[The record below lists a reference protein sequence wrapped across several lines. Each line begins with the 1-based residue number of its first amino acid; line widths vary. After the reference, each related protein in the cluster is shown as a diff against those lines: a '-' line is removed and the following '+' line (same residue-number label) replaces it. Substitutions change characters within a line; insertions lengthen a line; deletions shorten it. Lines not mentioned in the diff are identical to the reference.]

1 MLEFLDGGM
10 IYELNKIHQDLG
22 QTALLREPETIE
34 KIYQSYVNA
43 GSNYL
48 TSCNYGYKS
57 LKLDNWKVL
66 TEKAI
71 QLLSNFQKK
80 HNSLNFTNPINTL
93 GCLPPYFESYHGGK
107 VNNQFRNFYWD
118 LVSLM
123 DGHIDYFIL
132 ETQVDIL
139 HIREILKII
148 DSGSKKTRKV
158 WVSIYPEGEITFR
171 ELTLILNEFP
181 YLIEAVLLN
190 CCSLEI
196 MKEYFQK
203 LIVPQELVKRKI
215 KFGFYLNKLDQEKY
229 KNYEGDKKKKL
240 DLTDFYDSRQVDY
253 REIDMFRNKLD
264 LEGYDVIIG
273 GCCGYGTREMEE
285 LIQQVKYLSVKGTA
299 RL

>member
-22 QTALLREPETIE
+22 QTALLKEPEAIE
-34 KIYQSYVNA
+34 KIYQSYVNS

-57 LKLDNWKVL
+57 LKLDNWKEL
-66 TEKAI
+66 TEKAVN
-71 QLLSNFQKK
+71 LLSNFQKK
-80 HNSLNFTNPINTL
+80 HNLINATNTIKTL
-93 GCLPPYFESYHGGK
+93 GCFPPYFESYHGGK
-107 VNNQFRNFYWD
+107 VDNKFRNFYWD
-118 LVSLM
+118 LVDLM
-123 DGHIDYFIL
+123 DGKVDYYIL
-132 ETQVDIL
+132 ETQVDIN

-148 DSGSKKTRKV
+148 NLSSKKTRKV
-158 WVSIYPEGEITFR
+158 WISIYPEGNITFR

-196 MKEYFQK
+196 MQEYFQK
-203 LIVPQELVKRKI
+203 LIGPQQLVKRKI

-229 KNYEGDKKKKL
+229 KNYDGDKKKTV
-240 DLTDFYDSRQVDY
+240 DLTNFYDSRDVDY
-253 REIDMFRNKLD
+253 RDIDRFRNELNG
-264 LEGYDVIIG
+264 EGYNLIIG
-273 GCCGYGTREMEE
+273 GCCGYGTQEMEE
-285 LIQQVKYLSVKGTA
+285 LIQEVKYLSIKGTA